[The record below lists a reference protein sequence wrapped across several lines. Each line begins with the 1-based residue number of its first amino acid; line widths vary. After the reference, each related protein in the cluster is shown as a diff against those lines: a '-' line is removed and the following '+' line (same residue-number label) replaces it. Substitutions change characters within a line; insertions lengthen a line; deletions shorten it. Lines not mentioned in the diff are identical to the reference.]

1 MRERHS
7 QELDF
12 LRVNGLKLI
21 VMPQGGDESR
31 ERKKERERGE
41 AREFSETYASF
52 NDKR

>member
-1 MRERHS
+1 VRERERHS

-31 ERKKERERGE
+31 EKERGE
-41 AREFSETYASF
+41 PREFSETYASF